1 MIDRPEALD
10 FLISIS
16 HTAKHDTIYQISYRA
31 HQLQA
36 MRDYIKE
43 LEKKVQDH
51 EHSR

>member
-1 MIDRPEALD
+1 MMDRPEPLD

-16 HTAKHDTIYQISYRA
+16 YTAKHDTTYQITYRA

-51 EHSR
+51 EHR